1 VTIAGTRRITFAIT
15 LKKESKMGTNNQ
27 IKALVERIE
36 KLEEEKAAIAEDIK
50 EVYFEAK
57 SSGFDTK
64 IIKKII
70 SLRKQDA
77 KKRAEEQA
85 LLSVY
90 MDALGM
96 LADTPLGKA
105 AVASAQL
112 RSSEAAALAR
122 ETDKPKVEFDEDD
135 DDFE

>member
-1 VTIAGTRRITFAIT
+1 
-15 LKKESKMGTNNQ
+15 MGNNNQ

-36 KLEEEKAAIAEDIK
+36 KLEEEKATIANDIK
-50 EVYFEAK
+50 EVYLEAK
-57 SSGFDTK
+57 SGGFDTK

-70 SLRKQDA
+70 TLRKQDA
-77 KKRAEEQA
+77 TKRAEEQI

-96 LADTPLGKA
+96 LATTPLG
-105 AVASAQL
+105 Q
-112 RSSEAAALAR
+112 AALDRAKV
-122 ETDKPKVEFDEDD
+122 KPASSQEDFDD